1 MPKKTQD
8 VKPKKSLPEIGEPSP
23 PQLSEKLIAQL
34 QGAVSAALRKR
45 MSEPSDA
52 GPAQSKRDF

>member
-1 MPKKTQD
+1 MPKRTREN
-8 VKPKKSLPEIGEPSP
+8 KSENALPEIGEPSP

-45 MSEPSDA
+45 QPESSDA
-52 GPAQSKRDF
+52 TPKQVKRDF